1 MKIIAINGYIKRRNE
16 GMRKMGKIVLVNA
29 VYFNAFDNFHIGQ
42 FILRDILKKE
52 YDVSCINFDYLL
64 KLPT

>member
-1 MKIIAINGYIKRRNE
+1 
-16 GMRKMGKIVLVNA
+16 MRKMGKIVLVNA